1 MNRIVIASVI
11 ATLSGTAVLAE
22 GPVILSPQD
31 SEGILHRNIDRS
43 AFLSVR
49 PLPRPDWIEEKYD
62 VPERGITLSSEDFP
76 LSSIELSY
84 LSGEQFGLDVKKS
97 SALRISFE
105 DEYVPQGEFYLKG
118 KRFEIVEAPIM
129 VAEVRKPT
137 DPMMDR
143 IHSIL
148 ETSYGDMN
156 VDGDNGY
163 DRLISLA
170 ENNGEAREAAVIS
183 SDEYVVEEPV
193 AQVHAVETAQN
204 NFVQAPQMSSTAGTI
219 MGQDPAVV
227 MLSSM
232 SDDLIARLS
241 PEQMNALVM
250 AAQGKPI
257 QYQPQVQQ
265 AQQVPVSQPFA
276 QAPLS
281 GIPSLD
287 YRGEDLPTPQII
299 SASDVPSGSMPFSEE
314 SLTQAMQTAQIA
326 NNMPAPV
333 SVGDG
338 QNLLLKGW
346 KLGLTG
352 TGAIGMYMDGDPG
365 SIIEISEGMVVGPLG
380 SVERLTMEN
389 GNIVARFSSGEV
401 MTSPAALVSLASL

>member
-11 ATLSGTAVLAE
+11 AALSGTAVLAE

-31 SEGILHRNIDRS
+31 SEGILHRNIDSS

-84 LSGEQFGLDVKKS
+84 LSGEQFGLDVTKS

-183 SDEYVVEEPV
+183 SDKYVVEDPV
-193 AQVHAVETAQN
+193 TETSALEMTQN
-204 NFVQAPQMSSTAGTI
+204 NLVQNPQTPTQGMGTI

-250 AAQGKPI
+250 AAQGKTI

-265 AQQVPVSQPFA
+265 SPVSQPFA